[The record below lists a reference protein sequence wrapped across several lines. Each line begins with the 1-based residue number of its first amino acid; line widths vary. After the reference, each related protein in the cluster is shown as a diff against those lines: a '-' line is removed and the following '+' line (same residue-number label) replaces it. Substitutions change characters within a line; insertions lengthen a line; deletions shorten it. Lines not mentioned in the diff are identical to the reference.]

1 MSARPAFRG
10 YVKQP
15 RMRTTK
21 PPIWLLMS
29 ATVSSQMALTIFLPS
44 LPTIARDL
52 GVSYGTAQLTLS
64 VYLFAFAFAQLAV
77 GPLSDKLGRR
87 PLLLAS
93 LAVFTLGSVCCALSP
108 TIETLL
114 ASRLIQACGACGGV
128 VLGRAIVRDSR
139 TGVEAP
145 RAMGYMASS
154 MALAPALSPLLGGQL
169 LGFFGWRSNFWFTAA
184 CGLAVMVAVWRI
196 LGETAP
202 KAAPRTTGVV
212 RDYLDGFSA
221 VLRERRFIGLMIA
234 TTCASAGFN
243 VFFSGGPILLIQ
255 VMGVAVETFGWF
267 TLAWAGNFVL
277 GSLVSSRLQGRVKSL
292 LLIPVGQGILTLGA
306 MAMMNMEG
314 EGVSDANAYF
324 RKKLLRMG
332 VVKPTDIEAEELMAE
347 MQGKPQD
354 PNAMYLQAA
363 AEEAT
368 AKAAKARADTVETV
382 ASAEL
387 KRAQTLETLSKVDET
402 SQDMAITNAEA
413 VQQIMQGQIIQPVV
427 R

>member
-1 MSARPAFRG
+1 
-10 YVKQP
+10 
-15 RMRTTK
+15 MRTTK

-44 LPTIARDL
+44 LPTIARNL

-108 TIETLL
+108 TIETLI
-114 ASRLIQACGACGGV
+114 ASRLLQACGACGGV

-139 TGVEAP
+139 TGAEAP

-169 LGFFGWRSNFWFTAA
+169 LGFFGWRS
-184 CGLAVMVAVWRI
+184 

-255 VMGVAVETFGWF
+255 VMGVAAELFGWF

-277 GSLVSSRLQGRVKSL
+277 GSLVSSRLQGRVRSL

-306 MAMMNMEG
+306 VAMMATAALGYVTPLALIVPLVLMGWGNGLNM
-314 EGVSDANAYF
+314 
-324 RKKLLRMG
+324 
-332 VVKPTDIEAEELMAE
+332 
-347 MQGKPQD
+347 
-354 PNAMYLQAA
+354 PNAMANALSAVPA
-363 AEEAT
+363 NRVGA
-368 AKAAKARADTVETV
+368 
-382 ASAEL
+382 ASAL
-387 KRAQTLETLSKVDET
+387 MGFVQMITAAVLTLLVGYVPHDTQMNIGIGVAVTGLVGLVGWWTLVR
-402 SQDMAITNAEA
+402 
-413 VQQIMQGQIIQPVV
+413 QPPT
-427 R
+427 RPPYKPAG

>member
-1 MSARPAFRG
+1 
-10 YVKQP
+10 
-15 RMRTTK
+15 MRTTK

-64 VYLFAFAFAQLAV
+64 IYLFAFAFAQLAV
-77 GPLSDKLGRR
+77 GPLSDNLGRR

-93 LAVFTLGSVCCALSP
+93 LVVFTMGSVCCALSH
-108 TIETLL
+108 TIETLI
-114 ASRLIQACGACGGV
+114 ASRLVQACGACGGV

-139 TGVEAP
+139 TGPDAP

-184 CGLAVMVAVWRI
+184 CGIAVLVMVWRI
-196 LGETAP
+196 VGETAP

-212 RDYLDGFSA
+212 RDYIDGFAA
-221 VLRERRFIGLMIA
+221 VLRERRFIGLMTA

-267 TLAWAGNFVL
+267 TLAWAGNFVV

-292 LLIPVGQGILTLGA
+292 ILIPVGQIVLTIGALAMIATAALGYITPLA
-306 MAMMNMEG
+306 LIVPLVLMGWGNGLNM
-314 EGVSDANAYF
+314 
-324 RKKLLRMG
+324 
-332 VVKPTDIEAEELMAE
+332 
-347 MQGKPQD
+347 
-354 PNAMYLQAA
+354 PNAMANALVAVPA
-363 AEEAT
+363 NRVGA
-368 AKAAKARADTVETV
+368 
-382 ASAEL
+382 ASAL
-387 KRAQTLETLSKVDET
+387 LGFVQMVTAAVLTLLVGYVPHDTQMNIGIGV
-402 SQDMAITNAEA
+402 AITGI
-413 VQQIMQGQIIQPVV
+413 VGLVGWWTLV
-427 R
+427 RRSPTA

>member
-1 MSARPAFRG
+1 
-10 YVKQP
+10 
-15 RMRTTK
+15 MRTTK

-44 LPTIARDL
+44 LPTIATEL
-52 GVSYGTAQLTLS
+52 NVSYGTAQLTLS
-64 VYLFAFAFAQLAV
+64 IYLFAFAFAQLAV
-77 GPLSDKLGRR
+77 GPLSDNLGRR

-93 LAVFTLGSVCCALSP
+93 LGVFTIGSVCCALSP
-108 TIETLL
+108 TIETLI

-139 TGVEAP
+139 TGPEAP

-184 CGLAVMVAVWRI
+184 CGIAVLVLVWRI
-196 LGETAP
+196 VGETAP

-212 RDYLDGFSA
+212 RDYLDGFNA
-221 VLRERRFIGLMIA
+221 VLRERRFIGLMTA

-292 LLIPVGQGILTLGA
+292 ILIPVGQVVLTVGALAMIATAALGYVTP
-306 MAMMNMEG
+306 MALIVPLALMGWGNGLNM
-314 EGVSDANAYF
+314 
-324 RKKLLRMG
+324 
-332 VVKPTDIEAEELMAE
+332 
-347 MQGKPQD
+347 
-354 PNAMYLQAA
+354 PNAMANALSAVPA
-363 AEEAT
+363 SRVGA
-368 AKAAKARADTVETV
+368 
-382 ASAEL
+382 ASAL
-387 KRAQTLETLSKVDET
+387 MGFVQMVTAAVLTLLVGYVPHDTQVNIGIGV
-402 SQDMAITNAEA
+402 AITG
-413 VQQIMQGQIIQPVV
+413 VVGLVGWWTLVRRPPVPSEGGTSA
-427 R
+427 RSTRT